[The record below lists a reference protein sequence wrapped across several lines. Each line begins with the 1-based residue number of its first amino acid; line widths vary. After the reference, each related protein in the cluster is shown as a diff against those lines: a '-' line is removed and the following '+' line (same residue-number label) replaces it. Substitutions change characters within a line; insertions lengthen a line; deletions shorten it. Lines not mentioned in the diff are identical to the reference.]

1 MKHIQNVV
9 LMAKCFTPF
18 LVQNMT
24 HCASW
29 MANGIWETRNVF
41 GVVVLNY
48 YSAAAMM
55 PGTQT
60 QQITLFYEETFG
72 VAAIAGLIL
81 WCKSFST
88 CLLCHIYR
96 ESDIKKKYACIFLG
110 NILNGFSK
118 ILAPRNSTRNPSDYG
133 WIALCRR
140 FKWVWTSRK
149 VC

>member
-1 MKHIQNVV
+1 
-9 LMAKCFTPF
+9 
-18 LVQNMT
+18 
-24 HCASW
+24 

-81 WCKSFST
+81 
-88 CLLCHIYR
+88 
-96 ESDIKKKYACIFLG
+96 
-110 NILNGFSK
+110 
-118 ILAPRNSTRNPSDYG
+118 
-133 WIALCRR
+133 
-140 FKWVWTSRK
+140 
-149 VC
+149 

>member
-1 MKHIQNVV
+1 MKQIQNVV

-81 WCKSFST
+81 
-88 CLLCHIYR
+88 
-96 ESDIKKKYACIFLG
+96 
-110 NILNGFSK
+110 
-118 ILAPRNSTRNPSDYG
+118 
-133 WIALCRR
+133 
-140 FKWVWTSRK
+140 
-149 VC
+149 